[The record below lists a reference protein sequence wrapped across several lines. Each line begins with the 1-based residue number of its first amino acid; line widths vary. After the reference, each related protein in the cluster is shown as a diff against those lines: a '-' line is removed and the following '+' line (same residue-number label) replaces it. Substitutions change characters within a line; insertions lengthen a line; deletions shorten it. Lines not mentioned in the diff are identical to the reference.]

1 MTRSDQISHP
11 IVKKRKPHLPPP
23 SRRLQVHSGSC
34 KQRLQQLTGISI
46 PTYDR
51 KDKRVALHAQL
62 EALPDQ
68 LASAEHPPPTA
79 AHRAPETRGA
89 GWPKSPPEASN
100 GCEAGLLNAGLLEAS
115 TAEEHKPPSM
125 QGMLAGDMLAKE
137 TPPTA
142 THEQPVLSRVGA
154 CAEQDHRSLSGGE
167 GGVRVGGRGG
177 HQVDAKSEHFSSL
190 VPRTHAELVARIGKC
205 FG

>member
-1 MTRSDQISHP
+1 M
-11 IVKKRKPHLPPP
+11 
-23 SRRLQVHSGSC
+23 HSGSC

-51 KDKRVALHAQL
+51 KDKRVPLHAQL

-68 LASAEHPPPTA
+68 LPSAEHPPPTA
-79 AHRAPETRGA
+79 AHRSPETRGA
-89 GWPKSPPEASN
+89 QWRKSPPEVSN
-100 GCEAGLLNAGLLEAS
+100 GCEAGLLEAALLEAP
-115 TAEEHKPPSM
+115 TAEEHKTPSM
-125 QGMLAGDMLAKE
+125 QGMLAGDMLAEE

-142 THEQPVLSRVGA
+142 THEQPVLSRVGS
-154 CAEQDHRSLSGGE
+154 CAEQHHRSLTGGE
-167 GGVRVGGRGG
+167 GGVRVGGRGGGRGG

-205 FG
+205 LG